1 MTAFVFVGPT
11 LTEADRPRDWD
22 VVYLPPVEQGHIH
35 ALVQDKPTAIGII
48 DGRFHDVPAVWHK
61 EILEALHAG
70 IPVYGSASMG
80 ALRAAELAPFGM
92 RGIGRVFEQYLG
104 GVLEDDDEVTVAHAG
119 PDDGH
124 MQLSDAMVNIRA
136 TLHKAHA
143 KGLIGDATRQ
153 RLLDLAK
160 ATYYPQRNLRLTLAE
175 GRAAGLPGHE
185 IDALAAFTADHAVDQ
200 KKCDALA
207 MLDVMRNEH
216 RTPPQAEAGF
226 PLQRNAFVER
236 SHSNGLIHDGNGDF
250 LRITAL
256 LNEVRLRPARY
267 LRLRRSALGAI
278 VPHLDTPPADTGART
293 SAALTRFRTTHHL
306 TTDTQWQGWLAEHA
320 HTQDSF
326 TSLIEDEVLARS
338 HRPYGNALNLP
349 LLRTLR
355 SDPDYK
361 QILHRTRAKKHFLQ
375 THGLTDPSG
384 PGPTADKDIL
394 RWYFSTINTPFPG
407 DIHRYATSLD
417 FHDGYEF
424 LKTVRDDFHYE
435 RDEFHYESDGSPAP
449 SAACE
454 AVCEARGADE
464 DDLKHQIS
472 NAVWEAEWPT
482 R

>member
-11 LTEADRPRDWD
+11 LAEEDRPRDWD

-61 EILEALHAG
+61 EILGALHAG

-119 PDDGH
+119 RDDGH
-124 MQLSDAMVNIRA
+124 IQLSDAMVNIRA
-136 TLHKAHA
+136 TLHEARA
-143 KGLIGDATRQ
+143 RNLIGDATHQ

-160 ATYYPQRNLRLTLAE
+160 TTYYPQRSLRLTLAE
-175 GRAAGLPGHE
+175 GRAAGLPEHE
-185 IDALAAFTADHAVDQ
+185 IDALSAFVADHSVDQ

-207 MLDVMRNEH
+207 MLDVMRSEH
-216 RTPPQAEAGF
+216 GTLPKAEADF

-236 SHSNGLIHDGNGDF
+236 SHSNGLVHDGDGDF
-250 LRITAL
+250 LRINAI

-278 VPHLDTPPADTGART
+278 VPRLGTPPADAEART
-293 SAALTRFRTTHHL
+293 SAALARFRTTHHL
-306 TTDTQWQGWLAEHA
+306 TAGAQWQSWLAEHA
-320 HTQDSF
+320 YTQDGF

-338 HRPYGNALNLP
+338 HRPYGGALNLP
-349 LLRTLR
+349 LLRALR
-355 SDPDYK
+355 SDADYRR
-361 QILHRTRAKKHFLQ
+361 IVHRTREKKHFLEA
-375 THGLTDPSG
+375 HGLADPSG
-384 PGPTADKDIL
+384 PGPVADKEVL
-394 RWYFSTINTPFPG
+394 RWYFSSIGTPFPG

-417 FHDGYEF
+417 FLDGYEF
-424 LKTVRDDFHYE
+424 LKAVRDDFHYE
-435 RDEFHYESDGSPAP
+435 SGDSPAP
-449 SAACE
+449 STVPKTAHE
-454 AVCEARGADE
+454 VIEPDS
-464 DDLKHQIS
+464 DDLNHHITT
-472 NAVWEAEWPT
+472 AVWQAEWSAH
-482 R
+482 